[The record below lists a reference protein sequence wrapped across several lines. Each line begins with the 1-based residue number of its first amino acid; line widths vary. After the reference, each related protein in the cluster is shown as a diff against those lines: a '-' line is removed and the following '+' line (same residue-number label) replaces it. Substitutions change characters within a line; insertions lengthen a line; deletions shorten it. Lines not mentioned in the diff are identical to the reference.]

1 MVNLLRN
8 IGYEKWV
15 AALCV
20 LLCLVS
26 MYAIANSQYMLIY
39 TPLFIAFFMML
50 VGHFLL
56 YKKQLMKLVFILVP
70 LSVGVTLFGEAE
82 IQMPTEPIIGLL
94 MILLIATTAGF
105 SGLKK
110 DLWSNA
116 INRLIVFE
124 LIWLFVCTLNS
135 ELKSVSLKYTFIRTC
150 YTGVFFFLA
159 LQWMRSEKKPEKLFL
174 LYLAG
179 MILPI
184 VFTLINHSQLGF
196 TPRTAYHM
204 PKPFYNDHT
213 VFGACIAFVIP
224 MVAVLALSKR
234 EESGRWIKKYGL
246 LVVLFLLLGVE
257 FLSYSRAA
265 WLSLAGAL
273 GLYVLIRL
281 KAKGG
286 IFLALLLAGG
296 LTVFAAKDFIVD
308 KLSSTE
314 AISSKGDVQDH
325 FKSITNIETDA
336 SNKERIN
343 RWKCAVRMGEDKP
356 VFGYG
361 PRTYKYF
368 YGRFQVREDMTYTST
383 FNGTKGH
390 AHSDYLAFFAECG
403 WIGFLLHIALFITV
417 VVKGMNI
424 IRNCVNERNRQ
435 IAIGALLGF
444 FTYFIHGIFNG
455 FMEEDKM
462 ASLVFL
468 SMAILV
474 YVNEQETKNTGE
486 QWKPAVQTGS

>member
-1 MVNLLRN
+1 MVKLLRT

-15 AALCV
+15 AALSI

-26 MYAIANSQYMLIY
+26 MYAIATSQYVLIY
-39 TPLFIAFFMML
+39 VPLFIAFTMML

-56 YKKQLMKLVFILVP
+56 NKKQLMKLVFVMVP
-70 LSVGVTLFGEAE
+70 LSVGVTLFGDAE

-94 MILLIATTAGF
+94 MILLVATTAGF
-105 SGLKK
+105 SGLMK

-124 LIWLFVCTLNS
+124 LIWLLVCTINS
-135 ELKSVSLKYTFIRTC
+135 ELKLVSLKYTFIRTC
-150 YTGVFFFLA
+150 YAGVFFFLA
-159 LQWMRSEKKPEKLFL
+159 LQWMRSEKKPEKFFL

-184 VFTLINHSQLGF
+184 VTTLINHGRLGF
-196 TPRTAYHM
+196 MPRTAYHM

-213 VFGACIAFVIP
+213 VFGACVAFIIP
-224 MVAVLALSKR
+224 MIAVLALSKR
-234 EESGRWIKKYGL
+234 ETSDRWIKKYGL
-246 LVVLFLLLGVE
+246 QIVLILLLGVE
-257 FLSYSRAA
+257 FLSFSRAA

-281 KAKGG
+281 RASGG
-286 IFLALLLAGG
+286 VFLALLLAGG
-296 LTVFAAKDFIVD
+296 ITIYAAKDLIVD
-308 KLSSTE
+308 KLSATE
-314 AISSKGDVQDH
+314 AISSKGDVEDH

-383 FNGTKGH
+383 YNGTKGH

-403 WIGFLLHIALFITV
+403 WIGLLLHIALFIAV
-417 VVKGMNI
+417 VMKGLNT
-424 IRNCVNERNRQ
+424 IRRCVNERNRQ
-435 IAIGALLGF
+435 VAIGALLGF

-462 ASLVFL
+462 ASLVFV
-468 SMAILV
+468 SMAVLV

-486 QWKPAVQTGS
+486 QWKPAVQTDS

>member
-1 MVNLLRN
+1 MKLLRA
-8 IGYEKWV
+8 IGYEKWI
-15 AALCV
+15 AALSI
-20 LLCLVS
+20 LLCVVS
-26 MYAIANSQYMLIY
+26 MYAIAASQFVLIY
-39 TPLFIAFFMML
+39 VPLFIAFAMML

-56 YKKQLMKLVFILVP
+56 NKKQLMKLVFVMVP
-70 LSVGVTLFGEAE
+70 LSVGVTVFGDAE

-94 MILLIATTAGF
+94 MILLVATTAGF
-105 SGLKK
+105 SGLMK

-124 LIWLFVCTLNS
+124 LIWLLVCTINS
-135 ELKSVSLKYTFIRTC
+135 ELKLVSLKYTFIRTC

-159 LQWMRSEKKPEKLFL
+159 LQWMRSEKKPEKFFL

-179 MILPI
+179 MVFPI
-184 VFTLINHSQLGF
+184 IITLVNHSRLGF
-196 TPRTAYHM
+196 LPATAYHM

-213 VFGACIAFVIP
+213 VFGACVAFIIP
-224 MVAVLALSKR
+224 MIAVLALSKR

-246 LVVLFLLLGVE
+246 LVVLILLLVVE

-265 WLSLAGAL
+265 WLSLAGAA

-281 KAKGG
+281 KATGG
-286 IFLALLLAGG
+286 VFLVLLLAGG
-296 LTVFAAKDFIVD
+296 VTIYAAKDLIVD
-308 KLSSTE
+308 QLSSTE
-314 AISSKGDVQDH
+314 AISSKGDVEDH

-343 RWKCAVRMGEDKP
+343 RWKCAVRMGETKP
-356 VFGYG
+356 VFGFG
-361 PRTYKYF
+361 PRTYKYY

-383 FNGTKGH
+383 YQGTKGH
-390 AHSDYLAFFAECG
+390 AHSDYLAFLAECG
-403 WIGFLLHIALFITV
+403 WLGLLLHIALFVTV
-417 VVKGMNI
+417 VVKGLNI
-424 IRNCVNERNRQ
+424 IRKCVNERNRQ

-462 ASLVFL
+462 ASLVFV
-468 SMAILV
+468 SMAVLV
-474 YVNEQETKNTGE
+474 YVSEQENKNTGE
-486 QWKPAVQTGS
+486 SWKPALQSNS